1 MDLEKHNM
9 GKRKWKQISEKERYK
24 IEALYEQGLT
34 PLQIGNALSPK
45 RDRRTIERELKS
57 GLVEQKR
64 INPTNNKYAPLYI
77 VELVY
82 KADRAQ
88 TVHEEWAANKGRGL
102 KIGNDQKLADHIE
115 SKIKNEKWSP
125 DVIIGRLKAKGWAYK
140 TTICTKTVYNYIDKG
155 IFREVTNKDLWV
167 KKDGA
172 KKRDYKKIRTVALN
186 NRNGKSITERP
197 KGADDRSEPG
207 HWEIDLVVGK
217 QGTKPVILT
226 LVERKARKSLYVLV
240 KNKTQKE
247 VIAAIKRARRRV
259 GGDFSAVIRTITADN
274 GSEFLD
280 SEAIKKAAGCGE
292 VYYAHPYSSWER
304 GSNENGNRILR
315 RFVPKGTDIGKLTAK
330 ELQRIE
336 DWVNNYPRKIHGY
349 KTANEMMAAA

>member
-1 MDLEKHNM
+1 M
-9 GKRKWKQISEKERYK
+9 
-24 IEALYEQGLT
+24 
-34 PLQIGNALSPK
+34 
-45 RDRRTIERELKS
+45 
-57 GLVEQKR
+57 
-64 INPTNNKYAPLYI
+64 
-77 VELVY
+77 
-82 KADRAQ
+82 
-88 TVHEEWAANKGRGL
+88 
-102 KIGNDQKLADHIE
+102 
-115 SKIKNEKWSP
+115 
-125 DVIIGRLKAKGWAYK
+125 
-140 TTICTKTVYNYIDKG
+140 
-155 IFREVTNKDLWV
+155 
-167 KKDGA
+167 
-172 KKRDYKKIRTVALN
+172 
-186 NRNGKSITERP
+186 
-197 KGADDRSEPG
+197 
-207 HWEIDLVVGK
+207 VVGK